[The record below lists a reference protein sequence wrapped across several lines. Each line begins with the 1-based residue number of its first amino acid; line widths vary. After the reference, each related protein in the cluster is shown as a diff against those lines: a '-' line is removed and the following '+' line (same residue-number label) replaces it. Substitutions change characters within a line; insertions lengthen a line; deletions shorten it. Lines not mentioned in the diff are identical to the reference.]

1 MDIFK
6 NYPKYYRNSLLN
18 ISQSGYICIVT
29 FWSKKEIIRDI
40 INKNLLNKIITI
52 GNLYTKEGL
61 KYIIMNSCLC
71 PQIEWLI
78 FTGNDRNNVKES
90 LCYNNFEIIDDNGND
105 LEKLFWEKFSNR
117 IIMSDEE
124 NLNSTIQSLKRFNEK
139 WIEKP
144 IEVAEKICNLNY
156 IESEYSGYIIRD
168 QSLERLWKRVLTKIN
183 LFGYLKDSDNGS
195 KQKELLAV
203 VSVLTDKAKVFDEM
217 PNHNILESYIPQVC
231 SENICGDF
239 SYTYGSRL
247 HEFEQIQKC
256 INELKDRKYSRR
268 AISLTWRPQV
278 DSVSLYPPCLI
289 LVDFKIQNNMLFMT
303 CYFRSHDAYNAYCM
317 NIYALQQLQ
326 INVSKSIGVN
336 LGYLTIISNSC
347 HVYEKDFENIS
358 KYNELDCNMDMRGYF
373 IITVENSNI
382 IVKLMNKNNKI
393 IKEFCSTSDEE
404 LMVLCQPYISEISH
418 AMYIGK
424 ELSRAYQ
431 SIKNN
436 TIYYQS

>member
-1 MDIFK
+1 MDVFSY
-6 NYPKYYRNSLLN
+6 YPKYYRNSLLN
-18 ISQSGYICIVT
+18 ISPTGFICITT
-29 FWSKKEIIRDI
+29 FWSKKEVIRDL
-40 INKNLLNKIITI
+40 INKDLLSKIITI

-71 PQIEWLI
+71 PQIEWFI
-78 FTGNDRNNVKES
+78 FIGNDRNNVKEN
-90 LCYNNFEIIDDNGND
+90 LFYNNFEIFDDDGND

-117 IIMSDEE
+117 ILFSDEN
-124 NLNSTIQSLKRFNEK
+124 NLNSIIQNLKHSKEN

-144 IEVAEKICNLNY
+144 IEITEKICNLNY
-156 IESEYSGYIIRD
+156 IESEYSGYIVRD
-168 QSLERLWKRVLTKIN
+168 QNLERLWKRVLTKIN

-203 VSVLTDKAKVFDEM
+203 VSVLTAKAEIFKEM
-217 PNHNILESYIPQVC
+217 PNYNILESYIPQVC
-231 SENICGDF
+231 SENISGDF

-247 HEFEQIQKC
+247 HEFEQIQNC
-256 INELKDRKYSRR
+256 VNELKKHKYSRR
-268 AISLTWRPQV
+268 AISLTWRPQI
-278 DSVSLYPPCLI
+278 DSTSLYPPCLI

-326 INVSKSIGVN
+326 INVSNQINVN

-347 HVYEKDFENIS
+347 HVYERDFEKIS
-358 KYNELDCNMDMRGYF
+358 KCNELDCNMDMRGYF
-373 IITVENSNI
+373 IITVEKQNI

-393 IKEFCSTSDEE
+393 VKEFCSTSDEE
-404 LMVLCQPYISEISH
+404 LMILCQPYISEVSH
-418 AMYIGK
+418 ALYVGK

-436 TIYYQS
+436 TVYYQS